1 MDIGDILSNLSDSDM
16 ENLRAAAQ
24 ELFGGERQGGE
35 KNGGERDEK
44 GENGGARNGQGSG
57 MPDISELLGNAEVMS
72 RLAGLMG
79 AMNKKDEK
87 SELINSLKPLLSE
100 KRRKRADEAA
110 RIMKLIDILPML
122 KGDG

>member
-24 ELFGGERQGGE
+24 ELFGGDGQGGE
-35 KNGGERDEK
+35 KSGGEREEK

-57 MPDISELLGNAEVMS
+57 MPDISSLLGNAELVS
-72 RLAGLMG
+72 KLASLMG
-79 AMNKKDEK
+79 AMNKKDAK
-87 SELINSLKPLLSE
+87 SELINSLKPLLNE